1 MPNKRPKIAISI
13 GDINGIG
20 VEIALQSHK
29 SICKLCQPYYFIHKS
44 LLNQALKRLKLK
56 KPKHFHCVEFKNA
69 EKMEF
74 LKDKDNS
81 HFKANLACKFDE
93 NFAIKAGQIDAKS
106 GAYSFASFKFACEFV
121 KMGFAKALITLPIH
135 KKAWSEAGIS
145 YKGHTQ
151 ALSEYFKRQAIMMLG
166 CKKLFVGLFTE
177 HIPLSEVSA
186 KIQVPALCE
195 FFIDFYAQTHFKN
208 IGVLAFNPHA
218 SDFGTIGGEE
228 ERKII
233 TAIKFANLFL
243 SFKAQSQAK
252 QKSILKAHQLHSK
265 ENLLQTLF
273 IDETLAYKLE
283 NSFKF
288 KHFYQP
294 NPLVADTAFTK
305 NALKR
310 CNRLVSM
317 SHDLAL
323 APLKALYFDRSVNV
337 SLNLPIIRT
346 SVDHGTAFDKAYTRA
361 KISTKSYKEA
371 VKTALHLA
379 QQRCARLK

>member
-1 MPNKRPKIAISI
+1 MQNKRPKIAISI

-29 SICKLCQPYYFIHKS
+29 TICKLCQPYYFIHKS

-56 KPKHFHCVEFKNA
+56 KPKHFHCVEFSNA

-74 LKDKDNS
+74 LKDKNKDSS
-81 HFKANLACKFDE
+81 HFKANLGCKFDE
-93 NFAIKAGQIDAKS
+93 KFAIKAGQIDAKS

-135 KKAWSEAGIS
+135 KKAWSEADIA

-151 ALSEYFKRQAIMMLG
+151 ALSEFFKQQAIMMLG

-195 FFIDFYAQTHFKN
+195 FFIAFYAQTHFKN

-228 ERKII
+228 ERKIT

-243 SFKAQSQAK
+243 SFKTQSQVR
-252 QKSILKAHQLHSK
+252 QKAILKAHQLYSK
-265 ENLLQTLF
+265 ESLLQTLF
-273 IDETLAYKLE
+273 IDETLADKLE
-283 NSFKF
+283 NSLKL

-294 NPLVADTAFTK
+294 NPLVADSAFTK
-305 NALKR
+305 NALKH

-323 APLKALYFDRSVNV
+323 APLKALYFDKSINV

-371 VKTALHLA
+371 VKTALNFI
-379 QQRCARLK
+379 QK

>member
-1 MPNKRPKIAISI
+1 MQNKRPKIAISI

-29 SICKLCQPYYFIHKS
+29 TICKLCQPYYFIHKS

-56 KPKHFHCVEFKNA
+56 KPKHFHCVEFSNA

-74 LKDKDNS
+74 LKDKDSS

-93 NFAIKAGQIDAKS
+93 KFAIKAGQIDAKS

-121 KMGFAKALITLPIH
+121 KMGFTKALITLPIH
-135 KKAWSEAGIS
+135 KKAWSEADIA

-151 ALSEYFKRQAIMMLG
+151 ALSEFFKRQAIMMLG

-195 FFIDFYAQTHFKN
+195 FFIAFYAQTHFKN

-228 ERKII
+228 ERKIT

-243 SFKAQSQAK
+243 SFKAQSQVR
-252 QKSILKAHQLHSK
+252 QKAILKAHQLYSK
-265 ENLLQTLF
+265 ESLLQNLF
-273 IDETLAYKLE
+273 IDETLADKLE
-283 NSFKF
+283 NSLKL
-288 KHFYQP
+288 KYFYQP
-294 NPLVADTAFTK
+294 NPLVTDSAFTK
-305 NALKR
+305 NALKH

-317 SHDLAL
+317 SHDIAL
-323 APLKALYFDRSVNV
+323 TPLKALYFDKSVNV

-371 VKTALHLA
+371 VKTALRLIK
-379 QQRCARLK
+379 AR

>member
-1 MPNKRPKIAISI
+1 MQNKRPKIAISI

-29 SICKLCQPYYFIHKS
+29 AICKLCQPYYFIHKS

-56 KPKHFHCVEFKNA
+56 KPKHFHCVEFSNA

-74 LKDKDNS
+74 LKDKNKDSS
-81 HFKANLACKFDE
+81 HFKANLGCKFDE
-93 NFAIKAGQIDAKS
+93 KFAIKAGQIDAKS

-121 KMGFAKALITLPIH
+121 KMGFSKALITLPIH
-135 KKAWSEAGIS
+135 KKAWSEADIA

-151 ALSEYFKRQAIMMLG
+151 ALSEFFKRQAIMMLG

-195 FFIDFYAQTHFKN
+195 FFIAFYAQTHFKN

-228 ERKII
+228 ERKIT

-243 SFKAQSQAK
+243 SFKAQSQVR
-252 QKSILKAHQLHSK
+252 QKVILKAHQLYSK
-265 ENLLQTLF
+265 ESLLQNLF
-273 IDETLAYKLE
+273 IDETLADRLE
-283 NSFKF
+283 NSLKL
-288 KHFYQP
+288 KHFYKP
-294 NPLVADTAFTK
+294 NPLVADSAFTK
-305 NALKR
+305 NALKH

-317 SHDLAL
+317 SHDIAL
-323 APLKALYFDRSVNV
+323 APLKALYFDKSVNV

-371 VKTALHLA
+371 VKTALKFA
-379 QQRCARLK
+379 KRL